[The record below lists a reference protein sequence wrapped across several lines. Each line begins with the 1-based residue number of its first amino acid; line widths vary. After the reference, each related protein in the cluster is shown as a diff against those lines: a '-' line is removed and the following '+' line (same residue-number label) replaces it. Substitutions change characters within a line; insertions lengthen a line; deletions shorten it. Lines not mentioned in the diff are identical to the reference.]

1 MIYELTICIPTYNR
15 GQRALELVNTILPN
29 LKKNWSVLVLNNN
42 SIDGTEFYDK
52 IEALSKNHTQLEYIK
67 HKVNCQFYGNFK
79 SCITQPNSKYAL
91 LISDE
96 DFVNFDELENIVN
109 ILNQYPLIGAC
120 RTSIAPSEELKQPAN
135 SIILPNSFFKAGEEA
150 LNGFCFSNNYISGI
164 IYSLENIKKTNII
177 DILEKNLLTHK
188 AYPHLYFDLL
198 VSSKFDIMMTSKVSI
213 LEGSPFFN
221 YKDVFGTK
229 ITTLFDH
236 IGAYGYGE
244 RINQFFSLRDGIFD
258 AVKLLEL
265 NDSNTELIVF
275 LNIYFK
281 LVEKYFYLI
290 GMCNMPAYKNNHIEE
305 NLLKE
310 SFFYTCAAGVFAYPQ
325 VQPYKEVVVEAL
337 SAIYQKYK

>member
-15 GQRALELVNTILPN
+15 GKRALELVNSILPN
-29 LKKNWSVLVLNNN
+29 LKENWSVMVLNNN
-42 SIDGTEFYDK
+42 SVDDTKFYDQ
-52 IEALSKNHTQLEYIK
+52 IETLAKKHIQVEYIK
-67 HKVNCQFYGNFK
+67 HKINCQFYGNFK
-79 SCITQPNSKYAL
+79 SCLTYPNSKYVL

-120 RTSIAPSEELKQPAN
+120 RTSVTPAKDLKEIMV
-135 SIILPNSFFKAGEEA
+135 SITMPNKFFKAGEEA
-150 LNGFCFSNNYISGI
+150 LNKFCFTNNYISGI
-164 IYSLENIKKTNII
+164 IYNLENIKKTNMI
-177 DILEKNLLTHK
+177 DILEKNLLSHK

-198 VSSKFDIMMTSKVSI
+198 VSSKFDVMMTSKVSVF
-213 LEGSPFFN
+213 EGNPVYN
-221 YKDVFGTK
+221 HKDASGTK
-229 ITTLFDH
+229 ITLFDH
-236 IGAYGYGE
+236 IGPYGYGE
-244 RINQFFSLRDGIFD
+244 RVNQFFSLRDGIFD

-290 GMCNMPAYKNNHIEE
+290 GMCNMPAYKRNHIEE
-305 NLLKE
+305 SLLKE

-325 VQPYKEVVVEAL
+325 VQPFKEVVLEAL
-337 SAIYQKYK
+337 SAIYKKYK